1 LSDLRE
7 DYTIDSIKEAM
18 STAILAGK
26 RSMKYV
32 EGILRNQ
39 KENPNG
45 NHERHIPNGPDYELV
60 QHDPNYKPYLPPKK
74 LPPVK

>member
-1 LSDLRE
+1 LRE

-18 STAILAGK
+18 NTAILAGK

-45 NHERHIPNGPDYELV
+45 DHERYASSGLEYELV
-60 QHDPNYKPYLPPKK
+60 TPEPPPKK
-74 LPPVK
+74 VPPVK